1 MNEYTSPP
9 YSGSIPLP
17 TWSERWR
24 QLKLAH
30 CAVPNYGNNKQFW
43 NNRKN
48 VKTVYMKGREKN
60 QHQTEARLE
69 AMAIPDG
76 SRVLDI
82 GAGPGTFAIPLAT
95 RGCTVTVVEPS
106 DVMREALAER
116 IVSEKIS
123 GISIIPKR
131 WEDVSAEELGEPY
144 DVVIASYSLT
154 MMDIAEAVER
164 MQRCCKGTVHL
175 FWFLTPPA
183 WAKVNQDL
191 WPLIHSGEF
200 PGEPTADWLFMVLFE
215 MGIYANLTVETKSP
229 ASSFATFEEAADEY
243 IQRLNCTTSAHEEIV
258 RNYLHARLRKT
269 DQGLML
275 GEKTLG
281 AHLWWDVA
289 DKRDA
294 GTNDN
299 VNKTTGKRK
308 KL

>member
-1 MNEYTSPP
+1 MNEYISSP
-9 YSGSIPLP
+9 YTGSIPLP
-17 TWSERWR
+17 ARSERWR
-24 QLKLAH
+24 RIKLAH

-48 VKTVYMKGREKN
+48 VRTVYMKGREKN
-60 QHQTEARLE
+60 KHQTEDRLN
-69 AMAIPDG
+69 AMAIPAG

-82 GAGPGTFAIPLAT
+82 GAGPGTFALPLAA

-116 IVSEKIS
+116 IVAENTS
-123 GISIIPKR
+123 GITVIPKR
-131 WEDVSAEELGEPY
+131 WEDVGIEELGEPY

-154 MMDIAEAVER
+154 MMDIAEAVEK
-164 MQRCCKGTVHL
+164 MQRCCTGTVHL

-183 WAKVNQDL
+183 WALVNQDL
-191 WPLIHSGEF
+191 WPLIHGGEF

-229 ASSFATFEEAADEY
+229 ASSFATFEEAAGEY
-243 IQRLNCTTSAHEEIV
+243 IQRLNCATPAHEEIV

-269 DQGLML
+269 DQGLVL

-294 GTNDN
+294 GKKNNEKDT
-299 VNKTTGKRK
+299 KGTRK
-308 KL
+308 